1 MNTAMAL
8 KSALSAPLFRQI
20 WLDVGPALWGVVL
33 LSSVINILMF
43 AGPLFM
49 LQVYDRVLTSRSL
62 ETLAALSLGLVAVFV
77 AQAWF
82 DMRRDRL
89 VSRMGSMIDARLSQ
103 PVVDALVRFSAAG
116 APEADAARP
125 AKDQDQIR
133 QFMTSNGPETLADLP
148 WMPLFLAA
156 CFILH
161 PWIGLLTLCG
171 AGALFGIGVF
181 AERAARSANETY
193 SSAVLARNTL
203 SAAIRRNA
211 DASAAM
217 GMARPLTERYFAPG
231 GSETKGSQSA
241 LDAHGAWLAWSRA
254 ARLALQSAVLGLG
267 AVLVIFDEMNAGAMI
282 AASILTGRA
291 LQPAEQAISH
301 WSSFATARQA
311 LERLGRLSALPR
323 LPEAQT
329 RPAPLELLS
338 IQSLSVM
345 TPTGRAALNGVTLK
359 LSAGEV
365 LGVIGPSGS
374 GKTSL
379 AKAVAGIWPSARGE
393 VKFDAIGAA
402 AFPRSGIGYLPQDPS
417 LFDDTVASNIARMD
431 KQFDIGAVVAAAK
444 DAGAHDMIMA
454 LPQGYD
460 TRIGG
465 NGGGLSA
472 GQKQRIGLARALF
485 GEPVLV
491 VLDEPNANLDSEG
504 EIALASAIQRLKAR
518 GAIVIL
524 IAHRSKILG
533 LCDKL
538 LVLAQGSVQAFGP
551 RAQVLGQLRQ
561 RRMED
566 PVILL
571 GAAQTGKPL

>member
-1 MNTAMAL
+1 MAL
-8 KSALSAPLFRQI
+8 KDTFSTPLSRQI
-20 WLDVGPALWGVVL
+20 WPDVGPALWGVVL
-33 LSSVINILMF
+33 LSSIINVLMF

-62 ETLAALSLGLVAVFV
+62 ETLAALSLGLLGIFV
-77 AQAWF
+77 VQAWF

-89 VSRMGSMIDARLSQ
+89 VSRMGSLIDARLSQ

-133 QFMTSNGPETLADLP
+133 QFMTSKGPETLADLP
-148 WMPLFLAA
+148 WMPLFLVA
-156 CFILH
+156 CFVLH
-161 PWIGLLTLCG
+161 PWIGFLTL
-171 AGALFGIGVF
+171 AGAVVLFAIGVF
-181 AERAARSANETY
+181 AERAARSANEAY
-193 SSAVLARNTL
+193 SSGVLARNTL

-217 GMARPLTERYFAPG
+217 GMARPLTARYLAHD
-231 GSETKGSQSA
+231 
-241 LDAHGAWLAWSRA
+241 DANAAGAQAAHDTHGAWLAWSRA

-267 AVLVIFDEMNAGAMI
+267 AVLVILNEMNAGAMI

-291 LQPAEQAISH
+291 LQPAEQAIAH
-301 WSSFATARQA
+301 WSSFAAARQA
-311 LERLGRLSALPR
+311 FERLGRLPSLLSSPDV
-323 LPEAQT
+323 QM
-329 RPAPLELLS
+329 RPAHLDALS
-338 IQSLSVM
+338 IQGLAIMTPVGRGALSGVSLS
-345 TPTGRAALNGVTLK
+345 LC
-359 LSAGEV
+359 AGDV

-379 AKAVAGIWPSARGE
+379 AKAVAGVWPPARGE
-393 VKFDAIGAA
+393 IKLDGLPASV
-402 AFPRSGIGYLPQDPS
+402 FPRAAVGYLPQDAS
-417 LFDDTVASNIARMD
+417 LFDDTVASNIARMT
-431 KQFDIGAVVAAAK
+431 KPFDIGAVVAAAK
-444 DAGAHDMIMA
+444 AAGAHEMIMA

-465 NGGGLSA
+465 NGGGLSS

-485 GEPVLV
+485 GEPALV
-491 VLDEPNANLDSEG
+491 VLDEPNANLDSDG
-504 EIALASAIQRLKAR
+504 EIALARAIQGLKSR
-518 GAIVIL
+518 GAIVLL

-538 LVLAQGSVQAFGP
+538 LVLSQGSVQAFGP

-561 RRMED
+561 RRIED
-566 PVILL
+566 PVVLL
-571 GAAQTGKPL
+571 GATQSGKPL